1 MIIYLIVFISKKKK
15 KKKKKKIKVQIYN
28 KNQIISRMFYYEKK
42 NHTFITKV

>member
-1 MIIYLIVFISKKKK
+1 MIIYLIVFIS